1 MNNIV
6 DLIDKCT
13 LKKEVLIGV
22 ENRLDYSILSS
33 DLDPVLTSIYQS
45 FINFYEDAVAKGF
58 NKNTASK
65 IIIKIMEDGIK
76 NSLKNDLKDLQ
87 PLAVATVQKKN
98 DDFKSYLKYAS
109 DKWGTDEEK
118 IVVENLINKIK

>member
-1 MNNIV
+1 
-6 DLIDKCT
+6 
-13 LKKEVLIGV
+13 
-22 ENRLDYSILSS
+22 
-33 DLDPVLTSIYQS
+33 
-45 FINFYEDAVAKGF
+45 
-58 NKNTASK
+58 
-65 IIIKIMEDGIK
+65 MEDGLK